1 MFKWNHLNIFCFIG
15 PLHTTFGQMVT
26 YGMVIFGYYQMIV
39 LTIFSNTK
47 GPSKE
52 RRQVWRGGLYG
63 LRWCEGFGYT
73 EMRSDSML
81 SVSIQTEHGHGAR
94 LILLDLN

>member
-1 MFKWNHLNIFCFIG
+1 
-15 PLHTTFGQMVT
+15 MVT

-94 LILLDLN
+94 LILLALNHLST